1 MGVGSRLTP
10 SSPFLITTILPVCIQ
25 LPSPGAVIG
34 ILCVIPPVFLGIE
47 ARLGSSPQP
56 PGYTM
61 LVVSFATLTAAFVL
75 WSVYFPNKML
85 ESLSNRSYILLLGI
99 ASGVV
104 GLSAAGSVYGQT
116 GDSTTLLVPAIIV
129 VAVSYGFGHT
139 PAKIHVVKYEET
151 EKFGGFGLIMLLLSL
166 SSATLISLC
175 DSRDLLQNVW
185 MAQDRTSLLLMT
197 LFTTWIMFVW
207 WPIYFGLVRP
217 VTGTPTTTQKLS
229 TKTALIIG
237 IGLDVAS
244 FIGASI
250 LLGMTRPSTT
260 THDLLVAFIVIRGV
274 AYTFGHSG
282 VKGMSHL
289 RSQDSGRRG
298 PQEVSLL
305 SDDDSA

>member
-1 MGVGSRLTP
+1 MTS

-25 LPSPGAVIG
+25 PPPPGFVIG
-34 ILCVIPPVFLGIE
+34 ILSVIPPVFLGIE
-47 ARLGSSPQP
+47 TWLGSSPQA
-56 PGYTM
+56 PGHTM
-61 LVVSFATLTAAFVL
+61 LVVSFVALTAAFL
-75 WSVYFPNKML
+75 FWFVYFPNPILKF
-85 ESLSNRSYILLLGI
+85 LSNRPSLLLLGI
-99 ASGVV
+99 ASSVV

-116 GDSTTLLVPAIIV
+116 GDSTILLVPAIIV

-151 EKFGGFGLIMLLLSL
+151 EKFGGFGLIMLLLGL

-207 WPIYFGLVRP
+207 WPIYFGFVRP
-217 VTGTPTTTQKLS
+217 VTGTPTAAQKLS
-229 TKTALIIG
+229 AKTFLIIG

-282 VKGMSHL
+282 VKGMSHA
-289 RSQDSGRRG
+289 RDQDSGRRG
-298 PQEVSLL
+298 PQGKLLL
-305 SDDDSA
+305 SDE

>member
-1 MGVGSRLTP
+1 MTPLSTFLTTP
-10 SSPFLITTILPVCIQ
+10 TLSVCIQ

-47 ARLGSSPQP
+47 AWAGSSPQP
-56 PGYTM
+56 LGYTM
-61 LVVSFATLTAAFVL
+61 LVVSFATLTAAFVFWFL
-75 WSVYFPNKML
+75 YFPNPCLKF
-85 ESLSNRSYILLLGI
+85 LSNRPSLLLLGI
-99 ASGVV
+99 ASSVV

-116 GDSTTLLVPAIIV
+116 GDSTTFLVPAIIV

-151 EKFGGFGLIMLLLSL
+151 EKFGNFGLIMLLLSL

-175 DSRDLLQNVW
+175 DPRDLLQNVW

-197 LFTTWIMFVW
+197 LSTTWIMFVW
-207 WPIYFGLVRP
+207 WPIYFGFVRP
-217 VTGTPTTTQKLS
+217 VTGTPTMTQKRL
-229 TKTALIIG
+229 TKTFLIIG

-250 LLGMTRPSTT
+250 LLGMTRPSTA

-282 VKGMSHL
+282 VKGMSHA
-289 RSQDSGRRG
+289 QDSDRSGSQG
-298 PQEVSLL
+298 VSLL
-305 SDDDSA
+305 GSNE

>member
-1 MGVGSRLTP
+1 MGVVSRLTS
-10 SSPFLITTILPVCIQ
+10 SSPFLITPTLPVCIRF
-25 LPSPGAVIG
+25 PPPGIVIG

-47 ARLGSSPQP
+47 AWAGSSPQP

-75 WSVYFPNKML
+75 WFFYFPNKML
-85 ESLSNRSYILLLGI
+85 ESLSNRTYILLLGI

-139 PAKIHVVKYEET
+139 PAKIHVVEYKGT
-151 EKFGGFGLIMLLLSL
+151 EKFGGFGLIMILLSL

-175 DSRDLLQNVW
+175 DHRDLLQNVW

-207 WPIYFGLVRP
+207 WPIYFGFVRP
-217 VTGTPTTTQKLS
+217 VTGTPTAAQKLS
-229 TKTALIIG
+229 TKTFLIIG

-250 LLGMTRPSTT
+250 LLGMTRPSTST
-260 THDLLVAFIVIRGV
+260 YNLLVAFIIIRGV

-282 VKGMSHL
+282 VKGMSHA
-289 RSQDSGRRG
+289 RDQDSARPG
-298 PQEVSLL
+298 PQGDLL
-305 SDDDSA
+305 LDPNNNQ